1 MLRAWTADEEF
12 AMNIEQSDSPLLSTA
27 DGAPC
32 REIPASGK
40 LPLLLLCDH
49 ASNRIPARL
58 NKLGLSESELG
69 RHFAVDIGA
78 ERVTELL
85 AAQLGVA
92 AVLGNF
98 SRLVIDCNRHPAHP
112 QAMTPHE
119 DGTTIPGNQNIA
131 AAERQARLDEIF
143 HPFHA
148 AVARQITQLEQKFGA
163 VMIVG
168 VHSFTPQYR
177 HMPAPRPWQI
187 GILWHRDT
195 VSGRQ
200 LIDYLRRTTAYAV
213 GDNQPY
219 TLVPENGQTV
229 TYTLEHHGETPGRRC
244 FQIEIRQDEIGD
256 EAGCATYAA
265 LLASYFREALR
276 QA

>member
-1 MLRAWTADEEF
+1 MCALLNNLLPKTSLLRA
-12 AMNIEQSDSPLLSTA
+12 A
-27 DGAPC
+27 DGAPT
-32 REIPASGK
+32 REIHAAGR

-58 NKLGLSESELG
+58 NNLGLTEVELTQ
-69 RHFAVDIGA
+69 HFAVDIGA
-78 ERVTELL
+78 GRVTELL

-98 SRLVIDCNRHPAHP
+98 SRLVVDCNRHPSHP
-112 QAMTPHE
+112 QVMTPHE
-119 DGTTIPGNQNIA
+119 DGTSIPGNQDIS

-143 HPFHA
+143 QPFHA
-148 AVARQITQLEQKFGA
+148 AVAEHITHLEQKFGA

-168 VHSFTPQYR
+168 IHSFTPQYR
-177 HMPAPRPWQI
+177 HMTTPRPWQI

-195 VSGRQ
+195 SSGRQ
-200 LIDYLRRTTAYAV
+200 LIDYLRRTTAYTI

-219 TLVPENGQTV
+219 TLAPEHGQTV
-229 TYTLEHHGETPGRRC
+229 TYTLEHHAEARGRRC

-256 EAGCATYAA
+256 EAGCAAYAA
-265 LLASYFREALR
+265 LLAQYFSNALGTSN
-276 QA
+276 

>member
-1 MLRAWTADEEF
+1 MSSLSNPAS
-12 AMNIEQSDSPLLSTA
+12 NLLLCAS

-32 REIPASGK
+32 RVIHAAGA

-58 NKLGLSESELG
+58 NNLGLTAGELAQ
-69 RHFAVDIGA
+69 HFAVDIGA
-78 ERVTELL
+78 ERVTEIL
-85 AAQLGVA
+85 ATQLGVA

-98 SRLVIDCNRHPAHP
+98 SRLVVDCNRDPSHP

-119 DGTTIPGNQNIA
+119 DGTIIPGNQDIS

-143 HPFHA
+143 HPFHT
-148 AVARQITQLEQKFGA
+148 AVAEQITQLEQKFGS
-163 VMIVG
+163 VMVVG

-177 HMPAPRPWQI
+177 HMAAPRPWQI
-187 GILWHRDT
+187 GILWHRDIS
-195 VSGRQ
+195 SGRQ
-200 LIDYLRRTTAYAV
+200 LIDYLRHTTAYTV

-229 TYTLEHHGETPGRRC
+229 TYTLEHHAETPGRRC
-244 FQIEIRQDEIGD
+244 FQVEIRQDEIGD
-256 EAGCATYAA
+256 ESGCVAYAT
-265 LLASYFREALR
+265 LLAQYFIEALK
-276 QA
+276 QT